1 MSAERNVEQ
10 SCSLW
15 EQALLSA
22 LFITEIFMIII
33 VIIIIIIMIIII
45 IIITTTTKFM

>member
-10 SCSLW
+10 SCSVW

-22 LFITEIFMIII
+22 LFITELIMIMIIIII
-33 VIIIIIIMIIII
+33 VIIIIIII

>member
-10 SCSLW
+10 SCSVW

-22 LFITEIFMIII
+22 LFITELIMIII
-33 VIIIIIIMIIII
+33 IIIII

>member
-10 SCSLW
+10 SCSVW

-22 LFITEIFMIII
+22 LFITELIMMMMITI
-33 VIIIIIIMIIII
+33 IIII
-45 IIITTTTKFM
+45 IIITTTTTTKFM

>member
-10 SCSLW
+10 SCSVW

-22 LFITEIFMIII
+22 LFITELIMIM
-33 VIIIIIIMIIII
+33 IIIIIIIKI

>member
-10 SCSLW
+10 SCSVW

-22 LFITEIFMIII
+22 LFITELIMIMIIIII
-33 VIIIIIIMIIII
+33 VIIIIII